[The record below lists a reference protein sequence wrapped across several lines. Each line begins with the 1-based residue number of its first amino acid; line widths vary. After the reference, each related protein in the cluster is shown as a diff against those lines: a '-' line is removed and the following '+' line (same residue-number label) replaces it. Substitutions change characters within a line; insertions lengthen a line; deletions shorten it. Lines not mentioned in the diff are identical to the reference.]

1 MRKILL
7 SAITAAFVVLA
18 HGASAGQ
25 IAKGT
30 NFTVDAEPDGE
41 CKATGCNVKV
51 TVAAVNGFHVNKEY
65 PYKFKADDAAGLEFQ
80 GTDAGGKNV
89 FSKAAGDFKLDADD
103 AKLGGPARGFMSVR
117 FKAKSGGTKITGK
130 LKLSVCNAAN
140 CQMETQDLAIPV
152 TVK

>member
-30 NFTVDAEPDGE
+30 NFTVDADPDGD
-41 CKATGCNVKV
+41 CKAAGCTVKV
-51 TVAAVNGFHVNKEY
+51 TISALNKFHVNKDY
-65 PYKFKADDAAGLEFQ
+65 PHKFKADEVAGVEFQ

-103 AKLGGPARGFMSVR
+103 PKIGGAPRGFMSVR
-117 FKAKSGGTKITGK
+117 FKAKSGAVKITGK
-130 LKLSVCNAAN
+130 LKLSVCNEAN
-140 CQMETQDLAIPV
+140 CQMETQDLAIPI

>member
-7 SAITAAFVVLA
+7 SVLTTAFVVIA
-18 HGASAGQ
+18 HGASAGE

-30 NFTVDAEPDGE
+30 NFTVSADPDGD
-41 CKATGCNVKV
+41 CKAAACNLKV
-51 TVAAVNGFHVNKEY
+51 TVHALNGFHVNKDY
-65 PYKFKADDAAGLEFQ
+65 PYKFKADEAAGVEFQ

-89 FSKAAGDFKLDADD
+89 FSKAAGDFKLDPKDE
-103 AKLGGPARGFMSVR
+103 KLGYMSVR
-117 FKAKSGGTKITGK
+117 FKAKSGAVKITGK
-130 LKLSVCNAAN
+130 LKLSVCNEAN